1 MNHNDNLPKK
11 LINMLSEDNYVI
23 FLFHGVINQSNYKV
37 RNYNG
42 KHIQKDI
49 FAKCIKLLKNNGN
62 AFSMDNLIDHHSKKE
77 KLPPKS
83 FAITFDDGFENNFT
97 VASPILYDFKVP
109 ATIYI
114 TTEFIEKNSMSWID
128 RIEFALENTHL
139 KSIYAYWLKR
149 KIVIKDSETKISFLN
164 EIRSYVKNN
173 SDCDSSIFANE
184 LCEQLGFSKIHSS
197 NDPIDKKMSWD
208 QVSEANKSDL
218 LTIGGHTHTHP
229 ILSFLN
235 NNQLSY
241 ELDTSI
247 KLLKD
252 KADIAPRH
260 YSYPEG
266 LKHCYSENV
275 IKELKK
281 RGVLCCP
288 TAINGVNNLADDL
301 FHLKRIMI

>member
-11 LINMLSEDNYVI
+11 LVNMLSEDNFVI

-62 AFSMDNLIDHHSKKE
+62 AFSMDNLIDRHSKKE

-128 RIEFALENTHL
+128 RIEFALENTDL

-173 SDCDSSIFANE
+173 SNCDSSIFANE
-184 LCEQLGFSKIHSS
+184 LCEQLGFSKIYSS

-235 NNQLSY
+235 NTQLSY

-252 KADIAPRH
+252 KADITPRH